1 MQNECFVLRC
11 VSRDKRRAICFST
24 HTRVKVWKKSAACIQ
39 KQVVSLSAHLLD
51 MTLLLLLLLLL
62 QLTIAS
68 CYS

>member
-1 MQNECFVLRC
+1 MTNAKRVLC
-11 VSRDKRRAICFST
+11 VALHVKCYCIST

-51 MTLLLLLLLLL
+51 MRLLLLLLLR
-62 QLTIAS
+62 LTIAS